1 MGILTRSSGHI
12 ASFVTGLSG
21 ANTFGEYRMLGL
33 ALKTE
38 KAKREFAVDD
48 GHPLGLV
55 CRGSVQNPCQSDVH
69 LRSPARRLDP

>member
-1 MGILTRSSGHI
+1 
-12 ASFVTGLSG
+12 
-21 ANTFGEYRMLGL
+21 MLGL